1 MANPSSSPR
10 SASSSIESATGLLR
24 ILVSV
29 TVISVLYLARDLFTP
44 IAMAV
49 LLAFLFIP
57 LVKRMERRIGRVG
70 AVIVTMS
77 GLMAILVGG
86 GWLLTNQALDLAKQL
101 PGHKKNLSAKIQTMK
116 PAESNTFA
124 ELARTVEDLKDELN
138 GDPVEP
144 AAAAVTVVDGG
155 GNLGL
160 VPKILGPL
168 SGPLGTLG
176 LIVLLTTFMLLRM
189 EDLQSRLVSLIGQ
202 GRISSTSK
210 ALDDASHR
218 VRNYL
223 FMQLIVNATYG
234 LVLGLGLLAIGIPNA
249 MLWGA
254 LAFVLRFI
262 PYVGPWIAA
271 AFPVALS
278 LAVSPDWTL
287 PLFTILLFVTLEL
300 LSNNVMEPMLYGS
313 STGVSSFALIVAAIF
328 WTWLW
333 GPIGLVLATPLTV
346 LLVVMGQ
353 HIPRLAFLSV
363 LLSERQALS
372 PADDIYLRLLRAG
385 DQSEV
390 ELVDEYLEDHPPD
403 SLFDEVLMPVLG
415 RLEDDVDSGALTG
428 VQRQGIHR
436 DLLALLEEIELDGP
450 KDGEIAGSGQRIAV
464 WCVPV
469 RASRDV
475 IAGHFLAA
483 VLDAAGFAATAA
495 PSRAA
500 GIRMI
505 RELDDDAEGPD
516 VILVSAAY
524 PTRFPQAASLVRRI
538 RQEWPEALI
547 VLGSWGGSASEL
559 PAEEEAEAM
568 GVEAVVATVSEAVAF
583 VEGFAAKAPAA
594 YQGAPIPGD
603 EAERLESLRALGIG
617 PEAGAEFEAEV
628 TRLAGKLSMPTA
640 FLTLVDHDSQIFLT
654 STGLPEV
661 LREQGRTPREV
672 SICGHVVGTNHRQV
686 IEDTLKDRRFA
697 GNPML
702 REHGLRFYA
711 GVPVRA
717 ANGQPVGSLCVMD
730 TKPRRISRADLRL
743 LERTA
748 KEVSER
754 LAASKPLAV
763 DARDHGG
770 EGEG

>member
-1 MANPSSSPR
+1 MANPRSSPR

-24 ILVSV
+24 ILVAV
-29 TVISVLYLARDLFTP
+29 TVVSVLYLARGLFTP

-57 LVKRMERRIGRVG
+57 LVKRIEHRLGRTG
-70 AVIVTMS
+70 AVILTMT
-77 GLMAILVGG
+77 GLLLVLAGG
-86 GWLLTNQALDLAKQL
+86 GWLIANQAMDLARQL
-101 PGHKKNLSAKIQTMK
+101 PHHKSNLSAKIQSMK
-116 PAESNTFA
+116 PAENNAFSEVA
-124 ELARTVEDLKDELN
+124 KTVEDLKRELT
-138 GDPVEP
+138 GESGEP
-144 AAAAVTVVDGG
+144 PAGTVTVVDGG
-155 GNLGL
+155 GRLGL
-160 VPKILGPL
+160 LPKILGPL

-176 LIVLLTTFMLLRM
+176 MIVLLTTFMLLRM

-218 VRNYL
+218 VRKYL

-234 LVLGLGLLAIGIPNA
+234 IVLGLGLLAIGIPNA
-249 MLWGA
+249 LLWGA
-254 LAFVLRFI
+254 IAFVMRFI

-287 PLFTILLFVTLEL
+287 PLMTILLFVTLEL

-390 ELVDEYLEDHPPD
+390 EIVDDYLEQHPPD
-403 SLFDEVLMPVLG
+403 SLFDEMLIPVLG
-415 RLEDDVDSGALTG
+415 RLEEDVESGVLTG
-428 VQRQGIHR
+428 DQRQGIHR
-436 DLLALLEEIELDGP
+436 DLLALLEEIELGGP
-450 KDGEIAGSGQRIAV
+450 KDRESAASGQRISV
-464 WCVPV
+464 WCLPV

-475 IAGHFLAA
+475 IAGHFVAA
-483 VLDAAGFAATAA
+483 ALEASGFEATAA
-495 PSRAA
+495 NSRTA
-500 GIRMI
+500 GLRMV
-505 RELDDDAEGPD
+505 RELEDDSVAPD
-516 VILVSAAY
+516 IILVSATL
-524 PTRFPQAASLVRRI
+524 PTGFPQAASLVQRI
-538 RQEWPEALI
+538 RHEWPEALI
-547 VLGSWGGSASEL
+547 LLGLWGGAKDGMPSDDEASAH
-559 PAEEEAEAM
+559 
-568 GVEAVVATVSEAVAF
+568 GVESVVGSVSEAVAF
-583 VEGFAAKAPAA
+583 VEGFAAKAPASF
-594 YQGAPIPGD
+594 QLAPVPGD
-603 EAERLESLRALGIG
+603 EADRLQALRELGIG
-617 PEAGAEFEAEV
+617 PEAGEEFAADV

-640 FLTLVDHDSQIFLT
+640 FLALIDEDSQIFIT

-661 LREQGRTPREV
+661 LREQGRTPRDE

-711 GVPVRA
+711 GVPVRS
-717 ANGQPVGSLCVMD
+717 ANGQPIGSLCVMD

-743 LERTA
+743 LERVA
-748 KEVSER
+748 KDVSER
-754 LAASKPLAV
+754 LAAPRAV
-763 DARDHGG
+763 RD
-770 EGEG
+770 EEES